1 MAKKPKTKKPASKI
15 FNVYEV
21 SGSGLK
27 RKNKFCPKCGQGFFM
42 AQHKD
47 RVTCGNCHYTEFSSK
62 KE

>member
-1 MAKKPKTKKPASKI
+1 MAKKPKTKKPSSKI
-15 FNVYEV
+15 GTVYEV